1 MLLLHISE
9 GKNNELRFWEL
20 LQKITKMKEG
30 GINHLMKCVKVL
42 IENGVVIRSNPNLQ
56 ENIQ

>member
-42 IENGVVIRSNPNLQ
+42 IENGIVIRSNPNLQ
-56 ENIQ
+56 